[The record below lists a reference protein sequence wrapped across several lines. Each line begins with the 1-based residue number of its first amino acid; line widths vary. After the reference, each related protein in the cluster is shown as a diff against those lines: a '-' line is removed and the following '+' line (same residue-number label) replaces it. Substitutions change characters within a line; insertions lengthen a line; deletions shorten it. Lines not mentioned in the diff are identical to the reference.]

1 MESGRTMTGKD
12 TPRRTREQGCTAPGQ
27 SGRLLFPW
35 MVAGPGAWEPLIS
48 YIRDHLSGCSPI
60 TPHIPNPHPSGTGT
74 FFWALGAT
82 GFSSPA
88 NKALTSSATGTPLA
102 CSFCTCLTSC
112 RMQDA

>member
-1 MESGRTMTGKD
+1 MTGKG
-12 TPRRTREQGCTAPGQ
+12 TPRRTREQGCTAPEWPSLVPLDG
-27 SGRLLFPW
+27 SWSWG
-35 MVAGPGAWEPLIS
+35 MGAANSLHQG
-48 YIRDHLSGCSPI
+48 HLSGCSPI
-60 TPHIPNPHPSGTGT
+60 SPHVPNPHPSGTGT